1 MGLGDRT
8 AGRKSSGRFLKFS
21 RCAISKTP
29 RPESAELTQN
39 IRQESRRSR
48 RLYES
53 DVGYRS
59 GSDRWMVP
67 LVPGRKDIE
76 PLPD

>member
-1 MGLGDRT
+1 MGLGNRT
-8 AGRKSSGRFLKFS
+8 AGRKSSRRFLKL
-21 RCAISKTP
+21 RRGAIPITP
-29 RPESAELTQN
+29 RSESAALIQY
-39 IRQESRRSR
+39 IWQESRRDR

-53 DVGYRS
+53 DVGYGS
-59 GSDRWMVP
+59 GSNRWIIP